1 MKNHFHIK
9 GWALNLILIQ
19 RPRGTQKWPIVLPPR
34 PPPPNNI
41 YTPTMDTLCARDFS
55 CTVSSFSQVFI
66 VNHAKSFFL
75 RLCSLWL
82 QPSTEES
89 VSLEPTCK
97 KKPLVP
103 RAIMEGLLHWVPPPP
118 PSPNNST
125 ITPLKIPHWVMLT
138 LNNRE
143 LKQRHFWETH
153 VNRKWGIFPWLCLQ
167 VLPDVYCYR
176 AVIKC
181 RGRGF
186 PLATMN
192 VAAATFI
199 EKLKKNKTKGNP

>member
-19 RPRGTQKWPIVLPPR
+19 RPGGSWKWPIVLHPSPP
-34 PPPPNNI
+34 
-41 YTPTMDTLCARDFS
+41 
-55 CTVSSFSQVFI
+55 
-66 VNHAKSFFL
+66 
-75 RLCSLWL
+75 
-82 QPSTEES
+82 
-89 VSLEPTCK
+89 K
-97 KKPLVP
+97 KKYLYSNHGYPGCQRLFMHSFQFQSSLYSEP
-103 RAIMEGLLHWVPPPP
+103 SKKFLLATLQLLTSACDRRICQPGANMQEKTSGTQGNHEGLLHWAPPP

-153 VNRKWGIFPWLCLQ
+153 VNRKWGFFPWLCLQ
-167 VLPDVYCYR
+167 VLPNVYCYR
-176 AVIKC
+176 AVVKC

-199 EKLKKNKTKGNP
+199 GKQKKNKTKRNP